1 VPEIDLHTGSE
12 TILLD
17 TEIET
22 RETNVLQSE
31 KISRKRKFENPN
43 TDFAS
48 ISRNLNDTRK
58 HGNIHAYI

>member
-48 ISRNLNDTRK
+48 ISRNL
-58 HGNIHAYI
+58 